1 MVGNPDGLAVGLRV
15 GDAVGAP
22 VSGSANSMQPSRVAS
37 VQNAAIA
44 VRHCTELASRMHAG
58 SAHGESGPSPNK
70 ATHMGSSALGEAL
83 GNVLG
88 ASVVGL
94 GDGADVDG
102 DVVGLAEGDAV
113 LDGDVVGLDDGAPV
127 SGSVNAQ
134 HPACSAAAASSW
146 QNATMPARHAADAGS
161 AMHAAS

>member
-1 MVGNPDGLAVGLRV
+1 M
-15 GDAVGAP
+15 
-22 VSGSANSMQPSRVAS
+22 
-37 VQNAAIA
+37 QNAAIA

-127 SGSVNAQ
+127 ARSPNMTHA
-134 HPACSAAAASSW
+134 SASPCAASP
-146 QNATMPARHAADAGS
+146 QYATMLRRHAADAGS
-161 AMHAAS
+161 ATHAAS